1 MVRVALLLEF
11 ISVMIELAGFPQE
24 GPFRD
29 VKWVLIVES
38 INISNWEGVNIWA
51 IMSIGSYVIKAFS
64 TTTFRITA
72 MKQ

>member
-1 MVRVALLLEF
+1 MIRVALLLEF
-11 ISVMIELAGFPQE
+11 VSVMIELAGIPQE

-29 VKWVLIVES
+29 AKWMLIVGS
-38 INISNWEGVNIWA
+38 INISNREGVNIWA
-51 IMSIGSYVIKAFS
+51 IMLIGSYVIKASS